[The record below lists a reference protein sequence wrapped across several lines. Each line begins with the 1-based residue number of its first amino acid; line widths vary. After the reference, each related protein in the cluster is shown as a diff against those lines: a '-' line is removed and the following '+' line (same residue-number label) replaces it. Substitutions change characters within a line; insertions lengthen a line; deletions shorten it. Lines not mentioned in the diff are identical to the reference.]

1 MNIIRLIIT
10 KRLDIHTETNSL
22 VGPMCSDPPEDV
34 GASIT
39 RNIAK
44 PNHHSVKVNHFLKIL
59 SEMKN
64 VNVETTSSPTDIKN
78 VGPKIVLEYFPK
90 IQ

>member
-10 KRLDIHTETNSL
+10 KRLDIHTETDSL
-22 VGPMCSDPPEDV
+22 VGPIGSEPPEVV
-34 GASIT
+34 GASII

-44 PNHHSVKVNHFLKIL
+44 PNHHSVKINHFLKIL
-59 SEMKN
+59 FEMKN
-64 VNVETTSSPTDIKN
+64 VKIDVVNKPIDIKN
-78 VGPKIVLEYFPK
+78 IGPKIVLEYFPK

>member
-1 MNIIRLIIT
+1 MNIIILMIT
-10 KRLDIHTETNSL
+10 KRLDIHIETNSL
-22 VGPMCSDPPEDV
+22 VGPIGSDPPEDV
-34 GASIT
+34 GASII

-64 VNVETTSSPTDIKN
+64 VNVDVINNEIENITI
-78 VGPKIVLEYFPK
+78 G
-90 IQ
+90 